1 MRKAFLVSSLSAFF
15 LVLNSSSGYAQGQWL
30 NAAAGI
36 LPDSPLYLAERL
48 KEKISL
54 TFTFDQKAKAEKL
67 FNYAEERLA
76 EAEALLTKQK
86 PKLTEETLGRYENFL
101 IRGQDALQ
109 KAEASGEQVAQLKE
123 LQTEAAI
130 RQQAVLQN
138 IYERIPEDGKA
149 GVLKAMNTSHTVFLL
164 ASQTLPEVKSEVII
178 KNSERRLPDFEKF
191 LPQNFLKD
199 LLKLIGK

>member
-1 MRKAFLVSSLSAFF
+1 MRKVSFVSVIFTFF
-15 LVLNSSSGYAQGQWL
+15 FVISISSGYAQGQWL
-30 NAAAGI
+30 NASPGV
-36 LPDSPLYLAERL
+36 LPDSPLYLVERL
-48 KEKISL
+48 KEKINL

-67 FNYAEERLA
+67 FAYAEERLA
-76 EAEALLTKQK
+76 EAEALLTKQN
-86 PKLTEETLGRYENFL
+86 PKAAGETLGRYESFL

-109 KAEASGEQVAQLKE
+109 KAEASGEQVSQLKE

-149 GVLKAMNTSHTVFLL
+149 EVLKAMNTSHTVFLL